1 MQQHETEQ
9 WMRQALRLA
18 AEGLAKDEL
27 PIGAVVV
34 LDSRVI
40 AAAHTMERST
50 GRLLVHAELL
60 ALEDADRRWPFP
72 GQRRDARLFTTLEPC
87 LMCLGAAMSF
97 FVGEVYYAVESPGDG
112 AISLIRQWQRNEQ
125 DFSGLP
131 AAPRRRR
138 RLAGRGDRALSSLR
152 CPSHGRSD
160 VGVGGDDRRT
170 VTAHLP
176 RAAWTGPRI
185 GEKAPA

>member
-1 MQQHETEQ
+1 VQQHEMEQ

-40 AAAHTMERST
+40 AAAHTTERSA

-60 ALEDADRRWPFP
+60 ALEDADRLRPFP

-97 FVGEVYYAVESPGDG
+97 FVGEVYYGVESPGDG
-112 AISLIRQWQRNEQ
+112 AMSLIRQWQRNEQ
-125 DFSGLP
+125 DFPAYRLP
-131 AAPRRRR
+131 HV
-138 RLAGRGDRALSSLR
+138 AGGVLRDEAIALFRAYVAR
-152 CPSHGRSD
+152 HT
-160 VGVGGDDRRT
+160 GGAMWEWART
-170 VTAHLP
+170 IAVL
-176 RAAWTGPRI
+176 
-185 GEKAPA
+185 